1 MTSVAPFVP
10 STKEAT
16 NYERLCRLL
25 VDVGSQVVRETFDRV
40 RPPGSLHTVLADP
53 AVHAKLQSLRKK
65 RVLSTPQWRKLY
77 PVIKSSVSS
86 RDFDPTLLV
95 ILLRNICSLVPPATG
110 WDNLP
115 LLTDTTLE
123 ADIARIKFY
132 RDTIYHSHGSDASL
146 DDVLFSVYWKEIK
159 DTLVRLGGAYY
170 RDAIDV
176 FENETMD
183 PDFEEHYQELLKQW
197 VEDEESIK
205 DKLDEDER
213 RNKLSKLDD
222 LEESNVNSERETG
235 MKETKSLECPPR
247 LNIKIP
253 TMSDLPNTSYPWN
266 IVDLPI
272 NILIMTVEDCEFLS
286 CFFYL
291 DKPFKSYH
299 KDIGY
304 VYFGSVGSDH
314 GKKRKIALMK
324 CSKGSADPGSSLSVV
339 KDAVRVLRPR
349 AVFSV
354 GACSG
359 LNPGKT
365 KLGDVVVSSKL
376 ITPSYKTPPGRDIG
390 NLIKHIADGWTAPL
404 ENPDEQEVRVHC
416 DGVVLSIQKDDSG
429 GWQYEEIMQ
438 RYPEATAVEME
449 GRGVFAAA
457 HDLKTEWVVVK
468 GIKDYADGSHSPNDQ
483 TGAFACVMAASVV
496 ANILSDPVIFEEWP
510 HYNPDANG
518 SFMPAVSAYTKALKA
533 SIKSQT
539 EFQPK
544 LMASPTISNPR
555 TDDIFTNL
563 LIQHGR
569 KTLYKK
575 DATSTRQEWLN
586 YYDMTLARGELLD
599 YYDVTLARGEL
610 LDYYGQVS
618 GTRVK
623 SCEEIF
629 VCGTEGEP
637 NPKSILVTGK
647 AGIGKS
653 LFSQKLVRDWAD
665 DKLFQSQANL
675 KTPDIKFAYLLTF
688 RQLNLLGN
696 DRFSLRELLN
706 CSSTLDENSNL
717 DNSLF
722 EYLVNHPEEVLIIL
736 DGYDEYSLRDYI
748 ASSSEEQYPN
758 NASEEMPVA
767 ALCAKLIKGKMMRE
781 SVVMITSRPDE
792 SDKMG
797 GIHFDRYVE
806 ITGFSPEQVEE
817 YIVKYFKENETMKN
831 SVLEHVMN
839 NDNLVSFA
847 HIPVLCFLMCF
858 YLEYT
863 LRESKS
869 TDLPVSATEIYS
881 DVVNIFELK
890 HNAESEYKTKGIP
903 EKHKVSDV
911 IESTLD
917 KLSEL
922 AAQLL
927 LQQRPIFDERDM
939 KENFKLEEIEK
950 LKGSGLLH
958 CGPPF
963 RKSAFETT
971 KQLSFTHL
979 TIQEFLAARWFVMR
993 NEIPKETVSEMVM
1006 LFIAGILSKKKD
1018 DKLMERLLESI
1029 SITTKPVRVR
1039 AKLLSEYQDKDFA
1052 KNVIINHPQHYSDM
1066 NFTNLND
1073 VGCIAISFLL
1083 DVISELN
1090 EEEAATAQHERS
1102 KQSFNVNSLA
1112 IIESALTLSG
1122 IKRICKSLEKEH
1134 CAVTELLL
1142 WMAFNHF
1149 SDTVIIRLCEALQHS
1164 SCKVT
1169 TLNLIGNQITDTG
1182 VPRLC
1187 EALQHPSCKVTTL
1200 NLSYNPITDTGVAS
1214 LCEALQHPSC
1224 NVTTLNLIGNQIT
1237 DTGVA
1242 SLCEALQH
1250 PSCKVTTLNLSY
1262 NPITDTGV
1270 PRLCEALQ
1278 HPSCKV
1284 TTLNL
1289 SYNPITDTGVASLC
1303 EALQHPSCNVTTLNL
1318 SGNQIT
1324 DTGVTRLR
1332 EALQHPSCK
1341 VTTLN
1346 LSGNQITDTGV
1357 TRLCEALQHPSCN
1370 VTTLHLSKN
1379 QITDTGVA
1387 NLCEALQHPSCK
1399 VTTLELNYNQI
1410 TDTDVAK
1417 LCAALQHSS
1426 CKVTTL
1432 NLGCNQIT
1440 DTGVAILC
1448 EALKL
1453 SNCKLISLR
1462 LWGNHISEESKKS
1475 LSTLVQQ
1482 HRPGFKLDI

>member
-1 MTSVAPFVP
+1 MASAAPFVP

-25 VDVGSQVVRETFDRV
+25 VDVGSQVLRDTFDRV
-40 RPPGSLHTVLADP
+40 RPPGSLHSVLADP

-95 ILLRNICSLVPPATG
+95 VLLRNICSLVPPATG
-110 WDNLP
+110 WGNLP
-115 LLTDTTLE
+115 PLTDTTLE

-132 RDTIYHSHGSDASL
+132 RDTIYYSHGSDASV
-146 DDVLFSVYWKEIK
+146 DVTTFGVYWKEIK
-159 DTLVRLGGAYY
+159 DPLVRLGGACYC
-170 RDAIDV
+170 DVIDDL
-176 FENETMD
+176 ENDSMD

-197 VEDEESIK
+197 VEGEDSIK

-222 LEESNVNSERETG
+222 LEESNVNSERKTG
-235 MKETKSLECPPR
+235 MKERKSLEFPPR

-253 TMSDLPNTSYPWN
+253 TMSDLPNTSCSWN

-272 NILIMTVEDCEFLS
+272 DILIMTVEYCEFLS

-299 KDIGY
+299 KGIGY
-304 VYFGSVGSDH
+304 VYFGSVGSDRR
-314 GKKRKIALMK
+314 KKRKIALMK

-349 AVFSV
+349 AVFSI

-376 ITPSYKTPPGRDIG
+376 ITPSYKTPPGRDIC

-429 GWQYEEIMQ
+429 GWQYEEIIQ

-449 GRGVFAAA
+449 GRGLFAAS

-468 GIKDYADGSHSPNDQ
+468 GIKDYADGSQSSNDQ

-496 ANILSDPVIFEEWP
+496 AHILSDPVVFEEWP

-518 SFMPAVSAYTKALKA
+518 SLMPAVSAYTTALKA

-544 LMASPTISNPR
+544 LMASPTISNLR

-569 KTLYKK
+569 KALYKK
-575 DATSTRQEWLN
+575 DMTSTR
-586 YYDMTLARGELLD
+586 RKLLD
-599 YYDVTLARGEL
+599 H
-610 LDYYGQVS
+610 YGQVS
-618 GTRVK
+618 GTRVR

-629 VCGTEGEP
+629 VCSTEGEP

-647 AGIGKS
+647 AGIGKT

-665 DKLFQSQANL
+665 DKLFQSQENL
-675 KTPDIKFAYLLTF
+675 KTADIKFAYLLTF
-688 RQLNLLGN
+688 RQLNLLAN

-706 CSSTLDENSNL
+706 CSSLLHDDSNL

-722 EYLVNHPEEVLIIL
+722 EYIVNHPEEVLIIL
-736 DGYDEYSLRDYI
+736 DGYDEYSQQDYI
-748 ASSSEEQYPN
+748 AGNSEEQYPN
-758 NASEEMPVA
+758 NAREKMPVA
-767 ALCAKLIKGKMMRE
+767 ALCAKLIKGKLLTD

-797 GIHFDRYVE
+797 GIRFDRYVE
-806 ITGFSPEQVEE
+806 ITGFSPQQVKE
-817 YIVKYFKENETMKN
+817 YIEKYFTENETTKN
-831 SVLEHVMN
+831 IVLEHVMN
-839 NDNLVSFA
+839 NEDLVSFA

-863 LRESKS
+863 LQESKS

-890 HNAESEYKTKGIP
+890 HNAESEYKTKEIP
-903 EKHKVSDV
+903 EKHKASDV

-979 TIQEFLAARWFVMR
+979 TIQEFLAARWFVMI
-993 NEIPKETVSEMVM
+993 NEIPEGNVSEMVM

-1029 SITTKPVRVR
+1029 SSSIRREPLRVR
-1039 AKLLSEYQDKDFA
+1039 AKLLSEYHDKEFA

-1066 NFTNLND
+1066 TFANLND
-1073 VGCIAISFLL
+1073 VDCIAVSFLL

-1090 EEEAATAQHERS
+1090 EEEAATVQHERS
-1102 KQSFNVNSLA
+1102 EQSFNVNSL
-1112 IIESALTLSG
+1112 IILESALTLSG
-1122 IKRICKSLEKEH
+1122 IKRICETLEKEH
-1134 CAVTELLL
+1134 CAVTKLFIRLTYS
-1142 WMAFNHF
+1142 HY
-1149 SDTVIIRLCEALQHS
+1149 SDTVVIRLCEALQHS

-1169 TLNLIGNQITDTG
+1169 TLDLTNNKITDTSVARLCEALQHISCKVTTLTLIGNDITDTG
-1182 VPRLC
+1182 VARLC

-1200 NLSYNPITDTGVAS
+1200 HLHVNEVTDTGVSRLCEALQHSSCKVTTLTLIGNDITDTGVARLCETLQHIS
-1214 LCEALQHPSC
+1214 CKVTTLTLIGNDITDTGVARLCETLQHISCKVTTLTLIGNDITDTGVARLCEALQHSSC
-1224 NVTTLNLIGNQIT
+1224 KVTTLDLSHNQIT

-1242 SLCEALQH
+1242 RLCEALQH
-1250 PSCKVTTLNLSY
+1250 ISCKVTTLTLIGND
-1262 NPITDTGV
+1262 ITDTGV
-1270 PRLCEALQ
+1270 ARLCEALQ

-1284 TTLNL
+1284 TTLDL
-1289 SYNPITDTGVASLC
+1289 SY
-1303 EALQHPSCNVTTLNL
+1303 
-1318 SGNQIT
+1318 NQIT
-1324 DTGVTRLR
+1324 DTGVT
-1332 EALQHPSCK
+1332 S
-1341 VTTLN
+1341 
-1346 LSGNQITDTGV
+1346 
-1357 TRLCEALQHPSCN
+1357 
-1370 VTTLHLSKN
+1370 
-1379 QITDTGVA
+1379 
-1387 NLCEALQHPSCK
+1387 
-1399 VTTLELNYNQI
+1399 
-1410 TDTDVAK
+1410 
-1417 LCAALQHSS
+1417 
-1426 CKVTTL
+1426 
-1432 NLGCNQIT
+1432 
-1440 DTGVAILC
+1440 LC
-1448 EALKL
+1448 EALKH
-1453 SNCKLISLR
+1453 SNCKLTSLI
-1462 LWGNHISEESKKS
+1462 LWDNSISEESKES
-1475 LSTLVQQ
+1475 LRTLVQQ
-1482 HRPGFKLDI
+1482 HRPGFKLYI

>member
-1 MTSVAPFVP
+1 MASAAPFVP

-25 VDVGSQVVRETFDRV
+25 VGIGSQVLRETFDRV
-40 RPPGSLHTVLADP
+40 RPPGSLHTVLSDH

-65 RVLSTPQWRKLY
+65 RVLSTPQWRRLY
-77 PVIKSSVSS
+77 PVIKSSVLSTN
-86 RDFDPTLLV
+86 FDPTLLV

-110 WDNLP
+110 WGNLP
-115 LLTDTTLE
+115 LVTDTTLQ

-132 RDTIYHSHGSDASL
+132 RDTIYYSHGSDASV
-146 DDVLFSVYWKEIK
+146 DDATFSVYWKKIK
-159 DTLVRLGGAYY
+159 DTLVRLGGACYH
-170 RDAIDV
+170 DAIDV
-176 FENETMD
+176 FESENMD

-197 VEDEESIK
+197 VEGEDRIK

-222 LEESNVNSERETG
+222 LEELNVNSERKTG
-235 MKETKSLECPPR
+235 TKDTETKSLECPPR
-247 LNIKIP
+247 ISIKIP
-253 TMSDLPNTSYPWN
+253 KMSDLPNTSCSWN
-266 IVDLPI
+266 VVDLPI
-272 NILIMTVEDCEFLS
+272 DILIMTVEDCEFLS

-299 KDIGY
+299 KGIGY
-304 VYFGSVGSDH
+304 VYFGSMGSDH

-354 GACSG
+354 GACSS

-376 ITPSYKTPPGRDIG
+376 ITPSYKTPPSRDIG

-429 GWQYEEIMQ
+429 GWQYEEIIQ
-438 RYPEATAVEME
+438 RYPEATAVKME

-468 GIKDYADGSHSPNDQ
+468 GIKDFEDGSQPSNDQ
-483 TGAFACVMAASVV
+483 TGTFACVMAASVV

-510 HYNPDANG
+510 HYSPDSNG
-518 SFMPAVSAYTKALKA
+518 SLMPAVSAYTSALKA
-533 SIKSQT
+533 SIGNQT

-544 LMASPTISNPR
+544 LMASSTISHPR
-555 TDDIFTNL
+555 TDDIFTDL

-569 KTLYKK
+569 KALNKK
-575 DATSTRQEWLN
+575 GMRSTRQE
-586 YYDMTLARGELLD
+586 LLHH
-599 YYDVTLARGEL
+599 
-610 LDYYGQVS
+610 YGQVS
-618 GTRVK
+618 GTRVE
-623 SCEEIF
+623 SCAEIF
-629 VCGTEGEP
+629 LCSTEGEP
-637 NPKSILVTGK
+637 NPKSILLTGK
-647 AGIGKS
+647 AGIGKT

-696 DRFSLRELLN
+696 DRLSLLELLN
-706 CSSTLDENSNL
+706 CSSVLDEMSNI

-722 EYLVNHPEEVLIIL
+722 KYLVNHPEEVLIIL
-736 DGYDEYSLRDYI
+736 DGYDEYSQQDYI
-748 ASSSEEQYPN
+748 AGNSEEQYPN

-767 ALCAKLIKGKMMRE
+767 ALCAKLIKGKMLRE

-797 GIHFDRYVE
+797 GIHFDQYVE
-806 ITGFSPEQVEE
+806 ITGFSPEQVKE
-817 YIVKYFKENETMKN
+817 YIEKYFKENETMKN
-831 SVLEHVMN
+831 TVLEHVMN
-839 NDNLVSFA
+839 NENLVSFA

-869 TDLPVSATEIYS
+869 TDLPVSATDIYS
-881 DVVNIFELK
+881 DLVNIFELK
-890 HNAESEYKTKGIP
+890 HNAESEYKTKEIP
-903 EKHKVSDV
+903 EKHKASDV

-939 KENFKLEEIEK
+939 KEKFKLEEIEK
-950 LKGSGLLH
+950 LKRSGLLH

-1006 LFIAGILSKKKD
+1006 LFFAGILSKKRD
-1018 DKLMERLLESI
+1018 EKLMERLLESI
-1029 SITTKPVRVR
+1029 PFSITRPPHLLK
-1039 AKLLSEYQDKDFA
+1039 AKCLSEYQDREFA
-1052 KNVIINHPQHYSDM
+1052 KNVIKNHPDHYSDM
-1066 NFTNLND
+1066 DGWISFHYLND
-1073 VGCIAISFLL
+1073 VDCIAVSFLL

-1090 EEEAATAQHERS
+1090 EEEAATVQHERS
-1102 KQSFNVNSLA
+1102 EQSFNVNSLA

-1122 IKRICKSLEKEH
+1122 IKRICESLEKKH
-1134 CAVTELLL
+1134 CHITKLLL
-1142 WMAFNHF
+1142 RMPFNHS
-1149 SDTVIIRLCEALQHS
+1149 SDTVIIRLCEALQHPSCKVTTLDLSGNQITDTGVPRLCEALQHS

-1182 VPRLC
+1182 VARLCEALQHSSCKVTTLHLNSNQITDIGVARLCEAFQHPSCKVTTLNLGGNQITDTGVGRLCKALQHSSCKVTTLNLIYNEITDTDVARLC

-1200 NLSYNPITDTGVAS
+1200 HLSY
-1214 LCEALQHPSC
+1214 
-1224 NVTTLNLIGNQIT
+1224 
-1237 DTGVA
+1237 
-1242 SLCEALQH
+1242 
-1250 PSCKVTTLNLSY
+1250 
-1262 NPITDTGV
+1262 
-1270 PRLCEALQ
+1270 
-1278 HPSCKV
+1278 
-1284 TTLNL
+1284 
-1289 SYNPITDTGVASLC
+1289 
-1303 EALQHPSCNVTTLNL
+1303 
-1318 SGNQIT
+1318 NQIT
-1324 DTGVTRLR
+1324 DTGVTSL
-1332 EALQHPSCK
+1332 CK
-1341 VTTLN
+1341 
-1346 LSGNQITDTGV
+1346 
-1357 TRLCEALQHPSCN
+1357 
-1370 VTTLHLSKN
+1370 
-1379 QITDTGVA
+1379 
-1387 NLCEALQHPSCK
+1387 
-1399 VTTLELNYNQI
+1399 
-1410 TDTDVAK
+1410 
-1417 LCAALQHSS
+1417 
-1426 CKVTTL
+1426 
-1432 NLGCNQIT
+1432 
-1440 DTGVAILC
+1440 
-1448 EALKL
+1448 ALKH
-1453 SNCKLISLR
+1453 SNCKLTSLDLCNNR
-1462 LWGNHISEESKKS
+1462 ISEESKES
-1475 LSTLVQQ
+1475 LRTLVQQ
-1482 HRPGFKLDI
+1482 HRPGLELKI